1 MSMTVEQRKV
11 FEKFTTK
18 PSWMKEAVLTKRGWT
33 NPKTGELLLGR
44 RTPDWVF
51 AELERNQNVE
61 TVDSVMTVDVEVE
74 VVTPIQEVQVTIVET
89 IPSVPEVEL
98 NPEEIKQ
105 ISEDKLEAKRP
116 VRRRRNKA

>member
-61 TVDSVMTVDVEVE
+61 TVDSVKTVDVEVE

>member
-116 VRRRRNKA
+116 VRRRNKA